1 MNEFVAEII
10 TKAYVRLEKTNLPF
24 KFTGL
29 TSSDDEYKLEVRRSK
44 TDAIL
49 IHDSIQLSSSIDAES
64 VLVISILIGSYF
76 LVIVSDNDSLN
87 KTAMSAVN
95 VNVEGEVNI
104 RPIRIDLNSSEST
117 IFTLIKDISDITPWE
132 IQNSIH

>member
-64 VLVISILIGSYF
+64 VLVISILIGSHF

-104 RPIRIDLNSSEST
+104 RPIRIDLNSSKST